1 MKSNYNFVKQFFK
14 NKKMVGAISP
24 STKFLGKKMLKNIN
38 FNSSKILIELGPG
51 TGVFT
56 DLIIKRMAKDAK
68 LYVFELNKNFY
79 EDLVNRIN
87 DPRVKILNDSAENI
101 EKYLDKEVDVVI
113 SSLPLM
119 VFSNELR
126 NNVINTSHKSLKKD
140 GIYIQFQY
148 SLQSKKILQKTYD
161 KVDVSFTIKNIPP
174 AFVYTCTKK

>member
-1 MKSNYNFVKQFFK
+1 MKSKYNFVRQFFK
-14 NKKMVGAISP
+14 NKKMVGAIAP

-56 DLIIKRMAKDAK
+56 DLIIEQMAKDAQ

-79 EDLVNRIN
+79 ANLVERIN

-101 EKYLDKEVDVVI
+101 EKYIDKEVDVII

-126 NNVINTSHKSLKKD
+126 ENVITTSHKSLKKD
-140 GIYIQFQY
+140 GIYLQFQY
-148 SLQSKKILQKTYD
+148 TLQSKKILEKTYD

-174 AFVYTCTKK
+174 AFIYSCTKE